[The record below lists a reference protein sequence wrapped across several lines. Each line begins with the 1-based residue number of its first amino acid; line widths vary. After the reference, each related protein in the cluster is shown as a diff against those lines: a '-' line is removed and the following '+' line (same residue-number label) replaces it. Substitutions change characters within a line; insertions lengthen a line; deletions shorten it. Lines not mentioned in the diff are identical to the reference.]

1 MEEVKIIKTDNLQI
15 ENNLISFRNSVLQIS
30 NISQVDIAPV
40 PKKKFSSNAILA
52 LIIGILLLIIP
63 VIPGLQM
70 IGIMGIGCGF
80 FTLFGIN
87 YQVRMKKHI

>member
-40 PKKKFSSNAILA
+40 PKK
-52 LIIGILLLIIP
+52 
-63 VIPGLQM
+63 
-70 IGIMGIGCGF
+70 
-80 FTLFGIN
+80 
-87 YQVRMKKHI
+87 

>member
-15 ENNLISFRNSVLQIS
+15 ENNLISFRDSVLQIS

-52 LIIGILLLIIP
+52 LIIGILLLII
-63 VIPGLQM
+63 
-70 IGIMGIGCGF
+70 
-80 FTLFGIN
+80 
-87 YQVRMKKHI
+87 